1 MGQTLSENLVK
12 KSNQTAA
19 LPSTAVL
26 ALPAPDA
33 EQTSCNQLTLHLP
46 STESSLLIVKFWII
60 VNLQSL
66 KTAGFDCIHV
76 RVSDLTLF

>member
-1 MGQTLSENLVK
+1 MYQRVDHEEKIRMDQTLSEHLVK

-46 STESSLLIVKFWII
+46 STDSSANV
-60 VNLQSL
+60 LQSQP
-66 KTAGFDCIHV
+66 T
-76 RVSDLTLF
+76 